1 MEITHLLKIKASPEK
16 VFKAVSSQ
24 QGISAWWSK
33 ECSVG
38 ESEGSTSTLKFDK
51 QGTIVTMGFKTTH
64 LNVNKKVLWECVE
77 NANPAWLGTR
87 ISTEISET
95 LEGSEV
101 LFSHRNF
108 DEKWKGQDLFEMT
121 KQGWEH
127 FVGSLVSFCETG
139 EGEPG

>member
-1 MEITHLLKIKASPEK
+1 
-16 VFKAVSSQ
+16 
-24 QGISAWWSK
+24 
-33 ECSVG
+33 
-38 ESEGSTSTLKFDK
+38 
-51 QGTIVTMGFKTTH
+51 MGFKTTH